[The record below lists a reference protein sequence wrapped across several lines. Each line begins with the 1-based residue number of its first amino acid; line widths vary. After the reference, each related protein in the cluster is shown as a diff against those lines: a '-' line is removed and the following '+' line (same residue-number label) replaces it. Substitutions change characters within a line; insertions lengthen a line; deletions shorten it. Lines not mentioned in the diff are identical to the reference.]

1 MKTSALRVALPLSL
15 LLAGCYVSGDGQL
28 AGGTFGTNPGEQP
41 ADPFGGSGGDDDGG
55 TAFDPDS
62 IEEPVAADN
71 VVVLEETECFSTM
84 AISEDLVTI
93 TAWFTCDPLTVG
105 IDEGDILVGTMN
117 GGYLRHVDS
126 LSIYSDHL
134 VATTSQARLEDVILD
149 GGFSEYFLF
158 DSGARETLDYSGT
171 TLWSNGTGSI
181 SLSKASVNIVPAMNL
196 DADFGW
202 FKLNWARARMNLDVD
217 AEIELQA
224 QLAAGTSIDEEVSLG
239 STSFPFSFPAGPVPV
254 TGVVKVDLVAGIEA
268 SANGSV
274 TATVGMTAAADVDL
288 EGRWD
293 GEWHYTSD
301 RDWSANRTGPDIVAE
316 GDLSVKVYL
325 KPTATI
331 MLYRVAGPGFTVAP
345 FLRGSANAE
354 CWDLDWAFHGGADSS
369 VSMNLDLYAWDLSH
383 EFGPWTFES
392 ELGTGTITLP
402 FPLGTN
408 CGDDPNVDP
417 DPGDDDD
424 DDDAGG
430 GSGEDDPPE
439 PTVGECTPAATIAC
453 GQSIL
458 GDTSTDPAAT
468 TAMGAYPINVGNYD
482 APELVYTWTASQS
495 SEVEFGFVSARP
507 TQVNHDIIVIES
519 TGNSCNSAD
528 AVEWGFNAVTFEPTA
543 GTTYQIVVDGYDGD
557 AGAFELQLDCS
568 P

>member
-1 MKTSALRVALPLSL
+1 MKTSTLRVALPFSL
-15 LLAGCYVSGDGQL
+15 LLAGCYVAGDGQL
-28 AGGTFGTNPGEQP
+28 AGGTFGPGGTGAPE
-41 ADPFGGSGGDDDGG
+41 DPFAGDDGGDDDGS

-62 IEEPVAADN
+62 IEEPVAADD
-71 VVVLEETECFSTM
+71 VVLLEETECFSSM
-84 AISEDLVTI
+84 MISDDLVTI
-93 TAWFTCDPLTVG
+93 TAWYSCDPLNLG
-105 IDEGDILVGTMN
+105 IEAGHILVGTMN
-117 GGYLRHVDS
+117 GGYLREVED
-126 LSIYSDHL
+126 IDYYADYL
-134 VATTSQARLEDVILD
+134 VATTSQARLEDVILN
-149 GGFSEYFLF
+149 GGFSHSQVF
-158 DSGARETLDYSGT
+158 DEGARETLDYSGT
-171 TLWSNGTGSI
+171 TLWSNGAASI
-181 SLSKASVNIVPAMNL
+181 SLSKASVNIVPSMDL

-202 FKLNWARARMNLDVD
+202 FKLNWARARMDLDVD

-224 QLAAGTSIDEEVSLG
+224 QLAAGTEVNEKVHLG
-239 STSFPFSFPAGPVPV
+239 STTFPFSFPAGPVPV
-254 TGVVKVDLVAGIEA
+254 TGYVKVDLAAGIEA
-268 SANGSV
+268 SANGEI
-274 TATVGMTAAADVDL
+274 TATVGMTANADVDL

-301 RDWSANRTGPDIVAE
+301 RDWDASRTGPDIEAQ

-325 KPTATI
+325 EPTATI

-345 FLRGSANAE
+345 FLRGEANAE

-369 VSMNLDLYAWDLSH
+369 VSMNLDLYAWELSH
-383 EFGPWTFES
+383 EFGPWTFET
-392 ELGTGTITLP
+392 ELGSGTITLP

-408 CGDDPNVDP
+408 CDDPPDV

-424 DDDAGG
+424 DDDGGDGG
-430 GSGEDDPPE
+430 GSDPPE
-439 PTVGECTPAATIAC
+439 ATVGECTPAATIAC

-482 APELVYTWTASQS
+482 APELVYTWTATQS

-557 AGAFELQLDCS
+557 MGAFELALDCN